1 MCSSRNGLGGKLVI
15 STAPGLRCLWI
26 GLGDSDRVAPVIH
39 VGSTGWLRKGNGG
52 SSRCVRSG
60 SETVGLVL

>member
-1 MCSSRNGLGGKLVI
+1 MCSGKNGLGGKLVT

-26 GLGDSDRVAPVIH
+26 GLGDSDQVDPVIQ
-39 VGSTGWLRKGNGG
+39 VGSTGRLRKGNGG
-52 SSRCVRSG
+52 RSRCVRSG